1 MVHPTNSPLKPCK
14 AFHFRIWKSYG
25 VTIQISTADIT
36 TENGCTNL
44 LKEANTLGPVKA
56 IFNLAVVLRDAIIEN
71 QNVEKYIE
79 SFGPKAIA
87 VEHLDHLT
95 RQLCPSLTDF
105 VVFSS
110 VSCGR
115 GNAGQTNYGMANS
128 VMERIC
134 EQRKLDG
141 YPALAIQW
149 GAIGEVSLR
158 KSLCLSG
165 NVAF

>member
-1 MVHPTNSPLKPCK
+1 ML
-14 AFHFRIWKSYG
+14 
-25 VTIQISTADIT
+25 
-36 TENGCTNL
+36 E
-44 LKEANTLGPVKA
+44 EANRLGPVKA

-71 QNVEKYIE
+71 QNTDKYVE
-79 SFGPKAIA
+79 SFGPKAVA
-87 VEHLDHLT
+87 VMHLDRLT
-95 RQLCPSLTDF
+95 RQLSPHLTDF

-141 YPALAIQW
+141 FPALAIQW
-149 GAIGEVSLR
+149 GAIGEVSVNIFQSGVILFLFLR
-158 KSLCLSG
+158 W
-165 NVAF
+165 V